1 MDETLLSMGVYLVN
15 SAHTQLYVSLV
26 QTVGEGG
33 GGAYMVLYGYYL
45 HESIQYCST
54 LIGVSKIQHKQCCF
68 FIIWSRGS
76 PRRIYAEM

>member
-15 SAHTQLYVSLV
+15 SAHTQLYV
-26 QTVGEGG
+26 GANFRGG
-33 GGAYMVLYGYYL
+33 GGGRLHGTLRLYYL
-45 HESIQYCST
+45 HKSIQYCST
-54 LIGVSKIQHKQCCF
+54 LIGVSKNLHKQCCF

>member
-1 MDETLLSMGVYLVN
+1 MGVYLVN

-26 QTVGEGG
+26 QTVWGR
-33 GGAYMVLYGYYL
+33 GGALTWYFTSFIYMKI
-45 HESIQYCST
+45 IQYCST
-54 LIGVSKIQHKQCCF
+54 LICVSKIQHKQCCF